1 MNILCFFAGLFIG
14 GIFGVVFMCLLQ
26 INRHYQEKNKQ

>member
-1 MNILCFFAGLFIG
+1 MNIVWLFVGLFIG

-26 INRHYQEKNKQ
+26 INRNNSDDNKQ